1 VTTYPLHDRE
11 LDAIYDL
18 AIETYLAD
26 NSRRSLLL
34 AGLAPKA
41 AQHLARHDSPSEQLL
56 SDLIELNK
64 QGAHTPNGRQSPLCT
79 WLENAAR
86 LTEHLEAPPARFRE
100 WCARLTRPPR
110 FIALS
115 FNADARESS
124 KTLWENVI
132 PEDRLWHFD
141 LRDFA
146 TGLRAPPEA
155 IRKAWQAL
163 AQQIDAERIPDNLGP
178 IEFANRAVFSLVVWL
193 GWSLHR
199 LRAFTAF
206 NFFKGQFIPFRGPL
220 PVVRYQPTATPEHLH
235 AELHPPAGPAS
246 TAPEA
251 VLIVDLLGTA
261 TPQDFEKFPDDVRAL
276 AQRWLI
282 KRKAP
287 GDVRP
292 EETTPLLRDLVQIF
306 GELRHH
312 RGIRTLHLGLL
323 MPDVLGFFLGQQ
335 LHECGDFR
343 LYEHY
348 TAEHAYRFTLSLA
361 DAPKE

>member
-1 VTTYPLHDRE
+1 MSTYILHDRE
-11 LDAIYDL
+11 LEAVFEL
-18 AIETYLAD
+18 AIATLLAD
-26 NSRRSLLL
+26 NTRRPLLL
-34 AGLAPKA
+34 AGLSPRA
-41 AQHLARHDSPSEQLL
+41 AQHLPTHSAPDDQLR
-56 SDLIELNK
+56 SDLNELN
-64 QGAHTPNGRQSPLCT
+64 RQSAFTPDGQQPPLCI

-86 LTEHLEAPPARFRE
+86 LTDYLDGPPARFRE
-100 WCARLTRPPR
+100 WCARLGRPPR
-110 FIALS
+110 FLALS
-115 FNADARESS
+115 FNADACESS
-124 KTLWENVI
+124 KTLWEKAI
-132 PEDRLWHFD
+132 PPTRLWHLD
-141 LRDFA
+141 LRPFA
-146 TGLRAPPEA
+146 TELRAPPED
-155 IRKAWQAL
+155 IRRAWQAL
-163 AQQIDAERIPDNLGP
+163 ARQIEAERIPDHQGP

-193 GWSLHR
+193 GWRLHR

-235 AELHPPAGPAS
+235 AELHPPAEPAS

-261 TPQDFEKFPDDVRAL
+261 TPQDFEKFPDDVRTL

-343 LYEHY
+343 IYEHY
-348 TAEHAYRFTLSLA
+348 TTEHAYRFTLSLA